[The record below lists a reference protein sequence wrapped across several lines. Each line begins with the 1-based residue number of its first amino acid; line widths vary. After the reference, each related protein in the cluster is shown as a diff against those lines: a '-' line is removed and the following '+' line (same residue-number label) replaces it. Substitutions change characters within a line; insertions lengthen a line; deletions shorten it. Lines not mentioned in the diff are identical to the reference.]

1 MGEEKMQEHVQG
13 LLQNAVRDNGI
24 MDKAVRFVLKNQ
36 LKDRTLWKR
45 FTEVFTTHEDTE
57 NARWRGEY
65 FGKQMRGA
73 VMIYAYTRDEEL
85 YDILTETVSDLL
97 ARQDEYGRFSTYDL
111 SAEFSG
117 WDMWCRKYV
126 LVGLLYYYEI
136 CKDEALR
143 TRILTACKKHL
154 DYIVA
159 RIGSAP
165 NQKAITETSSWW
177 GCVNSCTILEPTV
190 ELYKKTGDEAYLQFA
205 RYILSTGGSADC
217 NLIELAL
224 EGKIYPYRYP
234 VTKAYEM
241 MSFYEGLLAY
251 YEVTKEEKYFLAAS
265 KFVEAVAE
273 SDITIIGCAGC
284 LHELFD
290 HSATTQTEYSEN
302 IMQETCV
309 TVTWMR
315 LQRRLFDLTKAA
327 KYLERMEISAYNALY
342 GSLNTE
348 MNKQFCM
355 ETNAWV
361 DGMAFDSYS
370 PLCKNTR
377 GRGIGGYNAF
387 AAGGY
392 CGCCIAIGACGVALF
407 PLTAV
412 VQTEGVVY
420 VNFLFDGVAQVQ
432 GDDGEAVKLRFEG
445 GYSTNEKTTI
455 VVERACS
462 LRLRIRKPNW
472 CETMT
477 VNGETASE
485 EFFALERSFS
495 AGERI
500 CIATE
505 TRLKTHKRNGKIAF
519 TYGALTLAVDEQK
532 SDRDLDLP
540 VEVGENPTYTAL
552 LPQEGELLRFKLDLK
567 DGTELLLTDYQSCG
581 KKWTEAKSRIS
592 VWLDCL

>member
-1 MGEEKMQEHVQG
+1 
-13 LLQNAVRDNGI
+13 
-24 MDKAVRFVLKNQ
+24 MDKAVRFVLDNQ

-57 NARWRGEY
+57 NTRWRGEY

-73 VMIYAYTRDEEL
+73 VMTYAYTRDEEL
-85 YDILTETVSDLL
+85 YDILTETVLDLL
-97 ARQDEYGRFSTYDL
+97 TRQDEYGRFSTYDV
-111 SAEFSG
+111 SAEFNG
-117 WDMWCRKYV
+117 WDIWCRKYV

-143 TRILTACKKHL
+143 VRILTACKKHL
-154 DYIVA
+154 DYVVA

-165 NQKAITETSSWW
+165 NQKPITQTSAWW

-190 ELYKKTGDEAYLQFA
+190 ELYKKTGDEKYLQFA

-217 NLIELAL
+217 NLIDLAL
-224 EGKIYPYRYP
+224 EGKLYPYQYP

-290 HSATTQTEYSEN
+290 HSATTQTEYSETV
-302 IMQETCV
+302 MQETCV

-315 LQRRLFDLTKAA
+315 LQRRLFDLTKSA
-327 KYLERMEISAYNALY
+327 KYLNRMEISAYNALY

-355 ETNAWV
+355 ETNSWV

-387 AAGGY
+387 ASGSY

-412 VQTEGVVY
+412 TQTGNDVY
-420 VNFLFDGVAQVQ
+420 VNFLFHGTARIKDER
-432 GDDGEAVKLRFEG
+432 GETVVLRFESEYPMG
-445 GYSTNEKTTI
+445 EKTTI

-462 LRLRIRKPNW
+462 LRLRVCKPEW
-472 CETMT
+472 CEFMT
-477 VNGETASE
+477 VNGVVATDDYYVINKN
-485 EFFALERSFS
+485 FA

-500 CIATE
+500 DVVTE
-505 TRLKTHKRNGKIAF
+505 LRLKAHKRNGKIAF
-519 TYGALTLAVDEQK
+519 TYGALTLAVDERK
-532 SDRDLDLP
+532 SDRNFDLP
-540 VEVGENPTYTAL
+540 VSVEENLTYTAL
-552 LPQEGELLRFKLDLK
+552 PPQTGEMARFQLRLK

-592 VWLDCL
+592 VWLDCLQ

>member
-1 MGEEKMQEHVQG
+1 MQEHVQG

-36 LKDRTLWKR
+36 LKDRALWKR

-57 NARWRGEY
+57 NTRWRGEY

-85 YDILTETVSDLL
+85 YGILTETVSDLL
-97 ARQDEYGRFSTYDL
+97 ARQDEYGRFSTYDV

-117 WDMWCRKYV
+117 WDIWCRKYV

-143 TRILTACKKHL
+143 TRVLTACKKHL

-159 RIGSAP
+159 LIGSAP

-224 EGKIYPYRYP
+224 EGKLCPYQYP

-355 ETNAWV
+355 ETNSWV
-361 DGMAFDSYS
+361 EGMAFDSYS

-387 AAGGY
+387 ATGGY

-432 GDDGEAVKLRFEG
+432 GDDGEAVKLCFEG

-477 VNGETASE
+477 VNGVAVAE
-485 EFFALERSFS
+485 EFFALERDFS

-500 CIATE
+500 DIVTE

-519 TYGALTLAVDEQK
+519 TYGALTLAADEQK
-532 SDRDLDLP
+532 SDRDLELP
-540 VEVGENPTYTAL
+540 VAVGEHPTYTTL
-552 LPQEGELLRFKLDLK
+552 PPQEGELLRFKLDLE

-592 VWLDCL
+592 VWSDCL